1 MFDAFYPSNLARGEF
16 GERVYP
22 DGEGVRY
29 PRLSATDIAESCER
43 LRVAGERLRTRKVQD
58 IVQAIDRAAAILSD
72 PRSELHR
79 TAIDWIPRTTGY
91 SQQMAAL
98 VLRRMCKDWRTPAV
112 EQLLRSE
119 FGTRDYLDRFVAD
132 TDATRSVIALG
143 PALTAHIFSGN
154 VPGVAVTS
162 LVRALLVKSPSFGK
176 TAEDEP
182 ILPVL
187 FAQALAAVDAE
198 LAAALHI
205 TYWPGGS
212 NQLESALISEAEA
225 VVVYGG
231 DDAVQSVQQRTTP
244 GQRLLVHGPRLSVGV
259 IGPQAIERKTAYDVA
274 MAVSLFDQQGCVSPH
289 VVYVVGSANLALEFA
304 RMIGAALHEVGRE
317 LPRGSLKPAEALAI
331 REARTQA
338 EFRAIAGGS
347 MELIEGEDLDY
358 TVIFDADSAFQPSC
372 LNRFLYVKPAESI
385 AQIKELLAP
394 HRRFLQSVAIEGFP
408 PNEAAELA
416 LQLGSSG
423 ASRITSFA
431 TLPWPPAEWHHDGSA
446 PLRELI
452 RWVDWA

>member
-1 MFDAFYPSNLARGEF
+1 MFDAFFPSDLGHREF
-16 GERVYP
+16 AERTYP
-22 DGEGVRY
+22 DGERLRY
-29 PRLSATDIAESCER
+29 PLLSPADVIRSCDR
-43 LRVAGERLRTRKVQD
+43 LRAGGERLRARKVQD
-58 IVQAIDRAAAILSD
+58 IVQVIDRAAAILSD
-72 PRSELHR
+72 PRSELYR
-79 TAIDWIPRTTGY
+79 SAIEWIPRTTGY

-98 VLRRMCKDWRTPAV
+98 VLRRMCKDWRTPAL

-132 TDATRSVIALG
+132 TDATRSVMALG
-143 PALTAHIFSGN
+143 PTLTAHFFSGN

-176 TAEDEP
+176 TATDEP

-198 LAAALHI
+198 VASALHI
-205 TYWPGGS
+205 TSWPGGS
-212 NQLESALISEAEA
+212 DELESALIKEGEV

-231 DDAVQSVQQRTTP
+231 DDAVQSIQLRTAP
-244 GQRLLVHGPRLSVGV
+244 GQRLLVHGPRLSVGI

-274 MAVSLFDQQGCVSPH
+274 MAVALFDQQGCVSPH
-289 VVYVVGSANLALEFA
+289 IVYVVGNAD
-304 RMIGAALHEVGRE
+304 AALVFGRLVAAALREVGRE
-317 LPRGSLKPAEALAI
+317 LPRGTLTPSDALAI

-338 EFRAIAGGS
+338 EFRAIGGGTI
-347 MELIEGEDLDY
+347 ELIEGEELDY
-358 TVIFDADSAFQPSC
+358 TVVFDADPAFQPSC
-372 LNRFLYVKPAESI
+372 LNRFLYVKPAQNIEH
-385 AQIKELLAP
+385 IKQLLVP
-394 HRRFLQSVAIEGFP
+394 HRRFLQSVAIEGFNP
-408 PNEAAELA
+408 KEAAELA

-431 TLPWPPAEWHHDGSA
+431 TLPWPSAEWHHDGSA